1 MLKINLYRCFGT
13 LLVISAILAISSP
26 HASAEAVKN
35 SIISSELALGSS
47 KAPRNFQATD
57 PIRPAPKLVFYD
69 ANDKPLAISEFKGR
83 GVVLNFW
90 ATWCTPCVKEMPDL
104 DRLHASLKKEG
115 VDVLA
120 LSVDRD
126 ALRLA
131 KKFYRINNI
140 HHMPVLID
148 KNRKVLR
155 RLSIRGLPT
164 TVLINPDG
172 MEVGRITGAIE
183 WNSPENI
190 GFLRSLLA
198 PKAATEKTQRAG

>member
-1 MLKINLYRCFGT
+1 MNINIRRHIVVSMAIL
-13 LLVISAILAISSP
+13 AILAISSP

-35 SIISSELALGSS
+35 SITSSNLP

-57 PIRPAPKLVFYD
+57 PIRLVPKLVFYD
-69 ANDKPLAISEFKGR
+69 VDDKPLAISEYKGR

-90 ATWCTPCVKEMPDL
+90 ATWCAPCVKEMPDL
-104 DRLHASLKKEG
+104 DRLHALLKKEG
-115 VDVLA
+115 IDVLA

-126 ALRLA
+126 ALRLS
-131 KKFYRINNI
+131 KKFYKINAI
-140 HHMPVLID
+140 RHMPVLID

-172 MEVGRITGAIE
+172 MEVGRIVGAIE
-183 WNSPENI
+183 WNSPENVA
-190 GFLRSLLA
+190 FLRHVLA
-198 PKAATEKTQRAG
+198 RQK